1 LFIYIRL
8 FPCSHS
14 VILLFSY
21 SYPYLNRFCILSS
34 YILLYVYTFTQAI
47 GDSLT
52 SGFSY
57 TLSSTG
63 KKIKTHHPYTQ
74 HLTNLMS
81 VAQASNG
88 SVVAIQRGIGGEN
101 TTHMLA
107 RIDDEIKVYSEKS
120 PQLKAV
126 AILGG
131 TNDVLKRR
139 DMSDILHNI
148 ISMHEKVLRYTFDT
162 ARSKELPVPE
172 STTTSNQ
179 NQLLSFCLTIPPIDT
194 VHGSEEINTLRLS
207 LNAEIKRFANNC
219 QERMIFVDL
228 ENIYNQSYNEDEHN
242 WCPDFLHFTHK
253 GYDGVAN
260 MAHYALLAYLDKKM
274 ATREKIVI
282 SDEDFY
288 AKCFSS
294 SEGRR

>member
-1 LFIYIRL
+1 
-8 FPCSHS
+8 
-14 VILLFSY
+14 
-21 SYPYLNRFCILSS
+21 
-34 YILLYVYTFTQAI
+34 
-47 GDSLT
+47 
-52 SGFSY
+52 
-57 TLSSTG
+57 
-63 KKIKTHHPYTQ
+63 
-74 HLTNLMS
+74 MS

-101 TTHMLA
+101 TTHMLT
-107 RIDDEIKVYSEKS
+107 RIDEEIKVYSEKS

-131 TNDVLKRR
+131 TNDIFQRAE
-139 DMSDILHNI
+139 MSDILRNI

-162 ARSKELPVPE
+162 MTTSRSKELPE
-172 STTTSNQ
+172 SVSNQ

-194 VHGSEEINTLRLS
+194 VHGFEEMNCLRLS
-207 LNAEIKRFANNC
+207 LNAEIKKFANNC

-228 ENIYNQSYNEDEHN
+228 ENIYNQSHEEELYN
-242 WCPDFLHFTHK
+242 WSPDFLHFSKK

-260 MAHYALLAYLDKKM
+260 MVHYALLAYLDKKM
-274 ATREKIVI
+274 LKRDKTVI

>member
-1 LFIYIRL
+1 
-8 FPCSHS
+8 
-14 VILLFSY
+14 
-21 SYPYLNRFCILSS
+21 
-34 YILLYVYTFTQAI
+34 
-47 GDSLT
+47 
-52 SGFSY
+52 
-57 TLSSTG
+57 
-63 KKIKTHHPYTQ
+63 
-74 HLTNLMS
+74 MS
-81 VAQASNG
+81 VAQDSNG
-88 SVVAIQRGIGGEN
+88 SIVAIERGIGGEN

-107 RIDDEIKVYSEKS
+107 RIDEEIKVYSEKS

-131 TNDVLKRR
+131 TNDIFQRA
-139 DMSDILHNI
+139 DMSDILRNI

-162 ARSKELPVPE
+162 MTTSRSKELPVSE
-172 STTTSNQ
+172 TVSNQ

-194 VHGSEEINTLRLS
+194 VHGFEEMNTLRLS
-207 LNAEIKRFANNC
+207 LNAEIKKFANNC

-274 ATREKIVI
+274 TKRDKTVI